1 MSQKHFIKSSNNILS
16 PPTTPKRSPEAYFYG
31 ISPNDKIMYETSD
44 SYPGLVTSPSS
55 QSPPY
60 SPNLPTTSS
69 IQSSPQS
76 GECRPNVYIVQP
88 LSFTTLANNSHHSA
102 PLHRRK
108 RKPSIPVHKIT
119 KGTFTMPLMPLLK
132 HQKNLA
138 TLCNNDKALV
148 SLSDQTRERK
158 YKFMNCA
165 TKRKLL
171 RLAKAE
177 VNENVGD
184 LSLMDSWDRKSSLIN
199 KCIPNIFQGKHY
211 DQTILSSDYSCQ
223 DHVQFPSY
231 SDPSGSKFSNKP
243 PIQSNKAMR
252 DTAQFY
258 DNVAADS
265 DIATIFKDKEDW
277 IPRTDVFENR
287 AGIRISWKGSPLK
300 IQTMPHF
307 EKLHPGEVPIAATL
321 RLTPEQYLRC
331 KYALILE
338 AHRAAQAN
346 TLFRKSEA
354 QKACCID
361 VNKASVLWKVFG
373 KLGWLG
379 SKWPK

>member
-60 SPNLPTTSS
+60 SPNLPTKSS

-148 SLSDQTRERK
+148 SFSDQTRERK

-287 AGIRISWKGSPLK
+287 AGIRISWKGK
-300 IQTMPHF
+300 
-307 EKLHPGEVPIAATL
+307 E
-321 RLTPEQYLRC
+321 
-331 KYALILE
+331 
-338 AHRAAQAN
+338 
-346 TLFRKSEA
+346 RKGH
-354 QKACCID
+354 D
-361 VNKASVLWKVFG
+361 YN
-373 KLGWLG
+373 
-379 SKWPK
+379 